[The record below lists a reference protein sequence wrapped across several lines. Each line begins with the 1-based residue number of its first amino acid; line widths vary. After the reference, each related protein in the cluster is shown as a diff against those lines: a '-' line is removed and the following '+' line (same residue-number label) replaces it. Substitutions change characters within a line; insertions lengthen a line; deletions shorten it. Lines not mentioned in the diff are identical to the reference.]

1 MKKLFLYTIAAIGLF
16 GCKKNEV
23 TKIYPQIMVSGYV
36 ADTTVATAPNQNIQ
50 KLDRVI
56 FFAIAPDATGAFQ
69 LPAADSISLS
79 LLKTKMT
86 GNQQLFVSL
95 GGPGASANMATMAH
109 DATKQTAYVN
119 SVVSFCKRWNV
130 QGIDLDWEMTGT
142 APTAPTFPNA
152 TDYVALC
159 QQMSAALHAE
169 KNPILFSEAIGIYYA
184 QFSTTVVADNSY
196 FNLANLTYNYA
207 DQINVLAYGGY
218 AMDPTLYYQSSMQ
231 QMQNWLGILK
241 SYGVP
246 ESKVVTGVPF
256 NGYHNALGAP
266 ADSTANLMP
275 YSAIAQYNP
284 APAANMYMN
293 FGYNGTQLLQD
304 KMQYLRSKGYGG
316 ILASD
321 ISSDVSA
328 TAGNSL
334 LKAIITANAK

>member
-1 MKKLFLYTIAAIGLF
+1 MKKIFFYAIVAIGLF

-23 TKIYPQIMVSGYV
+23 TKSYPQLMVSGYV
-36 ADTTVATAPNQNIQ
+36 ADTAVATVSTESCQ

-56 FFAIAPDATGAFQ
+56 FFALAPDATGAFQ
-69 LPAADSISLS
+69 LSAADSISLS
-79 LLKTKMT
+79 LLKSKITS
-86 GNQQLFVSL
+86 NQQLFVSL
-95 GGPGASANMATMAH
+95 GGPGASASMATMAH
-109 DATKQTAYVN
+109 DATKMTAYIN

-142 APTAPTFPNA
+142 APTAPTFPNT

-159 QQMSAALHAE
+159 QQMSAAFQAE
-169 KNPILFSEAIGIYYA
+169 KDRLLFTEAIGVYYA
-184 QFSTTVVADNSY
+184 QFGNAIVADNSY
-196 FNLANLTYNYA
+196 FNLANLTYNYT
-207 DQINVLAYGGY
+207 DQINVLAYGSY
-218 AMDPTLYYQSSMQ
+218 AMDPTLYYQSGMQ

-246 ESKVVTGVPF
+246 ESKVLVGVPF

-275 YSAIAQYNP
+275 YSSIAQYDP

-293 FGYNGTQLLQD
+293 YGYNGTQLLQD
-304 KMQYLRSKGYGG
+304 KTTYLRRKGYGG

-328 TAGNSL
+328 TAANSL